1 MTARLLLCDDEP
13 LATDRLA
20 ALLERRD
27 DVEVVGVARSGAEAL
42 ARIAEL
48 HPDAVLID
56 VEMPE
61 LDGFDVV
68 EALAAVEEG
77 ATPLIIFVTAYPQFA
92 TNAFDSGAID
102 FLTKPVRFSRLEK
115 AIDRLQRAIDERS
128 ARRRLEE
135 LSQQLDQLRSERQA
149 GTVAEGKRL
158 WVSRR
163 GEMVSIA
170 LDKLDR
176 ISAEGEY
183 VRLYQGDRTYLHRSA
198 IVAILPHL
206 DQRRFVRIHRSHI
219 VALENIASIKRR
231 PAGGYRIV
239 TAAGDTL
246 PVGRTYHSV
255 MRAVLGGGEAEG
267 E

>member
-1 MTARLLLCDDEP
+1 MTVRLLICDDEP
-13 LATDRLA
+13 LATDRLS
-20 ALLERRD
+20 ALLERHE
-27 DVEVVGVARSGAEAL
+27 DVELVGVARSGAEAL
-42 ARIAEL
+42 ERIAEL
-48 HPDAVLID
+48 HPDALLLD
-56 VEMPE
+56 VDMPV

-68 EALAAVEEG
+68 EALAAETDG

-92 TNAFDSGAID
+92 TDAFDSGAID
-102 FLTKPVRFSRLEK
+102 FLTKPVRYTRLEK
-115 AIDRLQRAIDERS
+115 AIDRLQRAIDDRS
-128 ARRRLEE
+128 ARRRLDE
-135 LSQQLDQLRSERQA
+135 LSQQLDQLRSDRQS
-149 GTVAEGKRL
+149 GGSESKRL

-219 VALENIASIKRR
+219 VSLECIAAIRRR
-231 PAGGYRIV
+231 PAGGYRIL
-239 TAAGDTL
+239 TTAGDTL
-246 PVGRTYHSV
+246 PVGRTYHGTVRS
-255 MRAVLGGGEAEG
+255 VLGGQVDGD
-267 E
+267 